1 MLHACA
7 VRACCITLLVAVHL
21 HPRVHA
27 HARANCTERQH
38 TCTIT
43 RERKG
48 DTMRRLACLS
58 KRIRY
63 ARLRAPFLLRRT
75 RTTKQPIF
83 CLFANDALARSRGEG
98 LSRVCSVGVGGCLK
112 PAARV

>member
-1 MLHACA
+1 MR
-7 VRACCITLLVAVHL
+7 VRTAQSGNTRTV
-21 HPRVHA
+21 
-27 HARANCTERQH
+27 
-38 TCTIT
+38 T
-43 RERKG
+43 RERRG

-83 CLFANDALARSRGEG
+83 VFR
-98 LSRVCSVGVGGCLK
+98 
-112 PAARV
+112 

>member
-1 MLHACA
+1 MR
-7 VRACCITLLVAVHL
+7 VRTAQSGNTRPV
-21 HPRVHA
+21 
-27 HARANCTERQH
+27 
-38 TCTIT
+38 T
-43 RERKG
+43 RERQG

-83 CLFANDALARSRGEG
+83 VLRERCARTLAR
-98 LSRVCSVGVGGCLK
+98 
-112 PAARV
+112 